1 LTLWDGGLDE
11 EGSLRL
17 PIEREIEQLRQDI
30 GRAKADP
37 KEKRIIL
44 ALTGATMEILRLRK
58 LASEY
63 EKVDALLDEL
73 VKIQATEGDE
83 ATDRFLVGAAKSI
96 KSA

>member
-1 LTLWDGGLDE
+1 LTLRDGGLDE

-30 GRAKADP
+30 GRAKVRP

-44 ALTGATMEILRLRK
+44 ALTGAMMEILRLRK
-58 LASEY
+58 LVSEY
-63 EKVDALLDEL
+63 EKVDGLLDEL

-83 ATDRFLVGAAKSI
+83 AANRFLGGAAKSI